1 MTGQATAPPAEV
13 VPSEE
18 EPSGVLARLSRLQAL
33 QIILVLAVIVVIFS
47 ALKLHSFLTVFNI
60 RGLVQNTSILA
71 VLGVG
76 MTFVIITGGI
86 DLSVGSVLVFSG
98 VVADKAMAAMGGQG
112 WGAATIGAL
121 VAIGCGLGWGLV
133 NGFFIARAKVP
144 PLIVTL
150 GSLGMALG
158 LAQVITGGVDLRDI
172 PTVMVNTIGFGNI
185 IWQIPAL
192 AVVAAVVV
200 VIGIVL
206 LHRTRF
212 GLHTYAIGSNPEA
225 GRRSGLNVPGQLITI
240 YALSGLLA
248 GFAGWLNLAFFQST
262 TISGQSTT
270 NLSVIAGVVIGGTS
284 LFGGY
289 GSIFGSIVGL
299 FIPATLQ
306 DGFVIIG
313 IQPFWQEV
321 VVGAVLIAAVYVDQQ
336 RRAAALR
343 GGGRPRTSSLL
354 NHLTTS
360 RQAAPAKELPARGGP
375 HGQPAQP
382 TRSSMKAVVYD
393 SPRSFTITEVPTPVP
408 GPGEVRVRVQQT
420 GICGTDLHIHNGK
433 FFAEFPLT
441 PGHEL
446 VGPVDALGDGTEG
459 FRVGEYVAVNPNMN
473 CGHCEYC
480 RVGRTLMCVNLKG
493 LGTNWPGSFAEYV
506 AVPANLV
513 YSVDG
518 IDPDTSV
525 FTEPT
530 ACAMHGVQTLSPPQ
544 GSSALVFG
552 AGPTGLLL
560 AQLIAR
566 GGAASVTVAASS
578 AFKLSRAE
586 ELGIDATFLM
596 DRADLAGDAARL
608 KAASGGFDVVV
619 DATGS
624 AAVSEQ
630 CVPLTRSGGT
640 VMFYGVTE
648 PEDLVRVSPYD
659 VFRRE
664 ITIKG
669 SFAEID
675 SFTAAIAALRSERA
689 RTDGLITHRFKLDD
703 YAGALDALRSDRT
716 VHKIII
722 ECWQE

>member
-1 MTGQATAPPAEV
+1 M
-13 VPSEE
+13 
-18 EPSGVLARLSRLQAL
+18 
-33 QIILVLAVIVVIFS
+33 
-47 ALKLHSFLTVFNI
+47 
-60 RGLVQNTSILA
+60 
-71 VLGVG
+71 
-76 MTFVIITGGI
+76 
-86 DLSVGSVLVFSG
+86 
-98 VVADKAMAAMGGQG
+98 
-112 WGAATIGAL
+112 
-121 VAIGCGLGWGLV
+121 AIGCGLAWGLL
-133 NGFFIARAKVP
+133 NGFLVARAKVP

-150 GSLGMALG
+150 GTLGMALG
-158 LAQVITGGVDLRDI
+158 LAEVITGGVDLRNV
-172 PTVMVNTIGFGNI
+172 PTVMVNSVGFGNI
-185 IWQIPAL
+185 VGEIPWL
-192 AVVAAVVV
+192 AVIAAVVV
-200 VIGIVL
+200 VLGIVL

-225 GRRSGLNVPGQLITI
+225 GRRSGVNVPRHLVMI

-262 TISGQSTT
+262 TIGGQTST

-289 GSIFGSIVGL
+289 GSILGSVIGV

-306 DGFVIIG
+306 NGFVIIG
-313 IQPFWQEV
+313 IQPFWQQV
-321 VVGAVLIAAVYVDQQ
+321 VVGAVLITAVYVDQQ

-343 GGGRPRTSSLL
+343 GGKPEGSRPAGS
-354 NHLTTS
+354 HDQ
-360 RQAAPAKELPARGGP
+360 QAGGSGPGVSPGPGPVRARGRV
-375 HGQPAQP
+375 HPAP
-382 TRSSMKAVVYD
+382 SPAPFRRRSSMKAVVYD
-393 SPRSFTITEVPTPVP
+393 APGSFAIRDIPTPDP
-408 GPGEVRVRVQQT
+408 EPGEVRVRVRQT

-446 VGPVDALGDGTEG
+446 IGPVDALGEGTEG
-459 FRVGEYVAVNPNMN
+459 FRVGEYVSVNPNMN

-480 RVGRTLMCVNLKG
+480 RTGRTLLCANLKG

-506 AVPANLV
+506 TVPASLV
-513 YSVDG
+513 FSVDG
-518 IDPDTSV
+518 IDPDISV

-530 ACAMHGVQTLSPPQ
+530 ACAMHGVETLSPRP

-578 AFKLSRAE
+578 AFKLKRAE
-586 ELGIDATFLM
+586 DLGLDATFLM
-596 DRADLAGDAARL
+596 DRADLAGDAAKL
-608 KAASGGFDVVV
+608 KAASGGGFDIVV

-669 SFAEID
+669 SFAEINA
-675 SFTAAIAALRSERA
+675 FPAAIAALRSGRA
-689 RTDGLITHRFKLDD
+689 RTDGLITHRFPLDD
-703 YAGALDALRSDRT
+703 YASALDALRGDRT

-722 ECWQE
+722 ECWQQ